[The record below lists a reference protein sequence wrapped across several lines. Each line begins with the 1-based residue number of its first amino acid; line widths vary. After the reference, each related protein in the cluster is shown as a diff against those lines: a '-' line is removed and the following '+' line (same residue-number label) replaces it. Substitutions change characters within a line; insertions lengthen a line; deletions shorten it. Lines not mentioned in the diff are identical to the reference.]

1 MTDAQASK
9 ASNARGKRR
18 ATFARLAVLTISL
31 AALAACGKLAGIDGL
46 EIGECKGG
54 GLCAA
59 DEAGTEDAPIGPGED
74 GSMPDG
80 ATGFDGSGLPCTS
93 AHGPSMVRV
102 GTAANNFCIDS
113 SEVTVAQYRE
123 FTNAKAG
130 DAGGQPKM
138 CAWNASYAAGFGG
151 ADEIPIAG
159 IDWCDAR
166 AYCEWAGKRLC
177 GKHANGAFAGS
188 VAVPDLGDF
197 NTNEWLLACSDL
209 GQLRYPYGGIQ
220 QPTACNTG
228 ENDAGRTLPVKSKTG
243 CQGGFP
249 GVYDMVGNLWEWF
262 DGPCLP
268 PEAGVDAG
276 DGGPAKEECFV
287 KGGAFLNAGVNLD
300 CRVDG
305 RGATRDRRGQEIGFR
320 CCAD

>member
-1 MTDAQASK
+1 MTDSPASS
-9 ASNARGKRR
+9 ATDARITRR
-18 ATFARLAVLTISL
+18 AKFARLAVLAMSL
-31 AALAACGKLAGIDGL
+31 ASIAACGKIAGIDDL
-46 EIGECKGG
+46 QIGECKGG
-54 GLCAA
+54 LCVAT
-59 DEAGTEDAPIGPGED
+59 EAGTDDGPIGPTDD
-74 GSMPDG
+74 GSADGSTEFDG
-80 ATGFDGSGLPCTS
+80 AGLPCTS
-93 AHGPSMVRV
+93 AHGPMMVRV

-113 SEVTVAQYRE
+113 SEITVAQYRE
-123 FTNAKAG
+123 FTTAKG
-130 DAGGQPKM
+130 LDVGGQSIE
-138 CAWNASYAAGFGG
+138 CTWNTSYAAGFGG
-151 ADEIPIAG
+151 ADEIPVAG

-166 AYCEWAGKRLC
+166 AYCAWAGKRLC

-188 VAVPDLGDF
+188 VGVADLGDF
-197 NTNEWLLACSDL
+197 NTHEWLLACSNI

-228 ENDAGRTLPVKSKTG
+228 ENDAGRTLPVKSKPS

-249 GVYDMVGNLWEWF
+249 GVYDMIGNLWEWF

-276 DGGPAKEECFV
+276 DAGPAKEECFV
-287 KGGAFLNAGVNLD
+287 KGGAFLNAGSNLD